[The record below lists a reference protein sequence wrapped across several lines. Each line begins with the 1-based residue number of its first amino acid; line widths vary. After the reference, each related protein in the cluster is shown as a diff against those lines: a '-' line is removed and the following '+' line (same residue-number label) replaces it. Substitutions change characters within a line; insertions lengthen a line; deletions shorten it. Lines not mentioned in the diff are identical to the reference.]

1 MQRWANCPV
10 VASEHKLTHCLD
22 RLRRSPATPEK
33 LKVEQ
38 TPEWTP
44 SKYAHLSKWQIIISI
59 TVRAT
64 SRKGCH
70 THTPTQVWGMSKQ
83 ILQCH
88 LLVQLFYYQTLISK
102 QFICIFCMYNLQ
114 KVKDYLDNVPWT
126 VDIMDIQRYSLDPMF
141 ICVKI
146 FTILLTNL
154 EKSIHN
160 LTKIQNI
167 IADSYYS
174 LFKKINNSHW
184 VDFYLRA
191 LVSQEVKGGWG
202 WRGCPALHMHIQ
214 CSLYCKPNTPLLSRC
229 VSKRL
234 KESGIHEPRS
244 TTTVYPLCS
253 LLIKNTT
260 KSSLKSCICQTKE
273 IFFFA
278 LFSNKFE

>member
-1 MQRWANCPV
+1 MPRWANCPV

-141 ICVKI
+141 IYVKI

-167 IADSYYS
+167 IADSYYN
-174 LFKKINNSHW
+174 LFKKNQQFPLSRLLLEGSGVSGSKGGMGLEGVPCPPYAYTMLSLLQTKHTPPFSLCVQTVKRIRHSRTKKYNNSLSIVQFIDQKHYK
-184 VDFYLRA
+184 VIIKIMHLPN
-191 LVSQEVKGGWG
+191 KGD
-202 WRGCPALHMHIQ
+202 
-214 CSLYCKPNTPLLSRC
+214 
-229 VSKRL
+229 
-234 KESGIHEPRS
+234 
-244 TTTVYPLCS
+244 
-253 LLIKNTT
+253 
-260 KSSLKSCICQTKE
+260 
-273 IFFFA
+273 IFFCFV
-278 LFSNKFE
+278 